1 MARPAPEGVTTHA
14 LPDEGRPLSA
24 GEVTLFGVA
33 FATFVG
39 ASLALAVESPLY
51 GLAVPGVVLAAAVP
65 VLLAR
70 VPLGSLCGVVVL
82 FGLTARNEDGL
93 QVEEVVFAAAYLS
106 FLLHWFITRLFVYR
120 EPVFRG
126 FVDVAI
132 GAFLVYMTAS
142 LGLTVLFGGTF
153 RAAQS
158 DWINFSMFAFYF
170 PIREVCERYRFG
182 PWVVVG
188 FVLYLGLFSVIR
200 NVALLSAAFG
210 NVEYAWEVAR
220 GRVAM
225 NEILMLVPA
234 LGCLA
239 FASQEPRLRARLL
252 LTAGFAVFTVGV
264 ILTQWR
270 AYYVDLALGVFLL
283 AITTGPRGFVRVVSL
298 SALSG
303 AVGLALAYL
312 VFGDLVNLLV
322 LGIADR
328 ILSIGTAT
336 SVDVSLLNRFLE
348 TRQVWDLIVQNPIA
362 GYGLGTTFGFY
373 DTIFNATWVKA
384 YAHNGYL
391 TLWYKFGVFG
401 LLAVLAIWGRAIWVA
416 FGAWADR
423 TGGDARGRTLGLAVA
438 VTLVSLL
445 PSHAVSA
452 TFSTADTTFTFALL
466 VGTAVGL
473 YRREQGAWP

>member
-1 MARPAPEGVTTHA
+1 
-14 LPDEGRPLSA
+14 
-24 GEVTLFGVA
+24 
-33 FATFVG
+33 
-39 ASLALAVESPLY
+39 
-51 GLAVPGVVLAAAVP
+51 
-65 VLLAR
+65 
-70 VPLGSLCGVVVL
+70 
-82 FGLTARNEDGL
+82 
-93 QVEEVVFAAAYLS
+93 
-106 FLLHWFITRLFVYR
+106 
-120 EPVFRG
+120 
-126 FVDVAI
+126 
-132 GAFLVYMTAS
+132 
-142 LGLTVLFGGTF
+142 
-153 RAAQS
+153 
-158 DWINFSMFAFYF
+158 MFAFYF
-170 PIREVCERYRFG
+170 PIREVCERHQLG
-182 PWVVVG
+182 PWVIVG

-225 NEILMLVPA
+225 NEILMLVPGPRVPGARVAGAEPPGPPPPDGWVRA
-234 LGCLA
+234 L
-239 FASQEPRLRARLL
+239 LRRRHHSRSGGR
-252 LTAGFAVFTVGV
+252 TTS
-264 ILTQWR
+264 
-270 AYYVDLALGVFLL
+270 DLALGVFLL

-336 SVDVSLLNRFLE
+336 SVDVSLLNRLLE
-348 TRQVWDLIVQNPIA
+348 TRQVWDLIVQNPVA
-362 GYGLGTTFGFY
+362 GYGLGTSFGFY
-373 DTIFNATWVKA
+373 DTIYNATWVKP

-416 FGAWADR
+416 FGSWADR

-466 VGTAVGL
+466 VGTAMGL
-473 YRREQGAWP
+473 HRREQGAWR